1 VTRLYPTANNTYEY
15 PQATKLPVLA
25 KDGMSATVE
34 LYGNLADK
42 TKYVVTLEGYEPLTF
57 TASVGDPTSIV
68 LSASDKE
75 FTPFVTVSEQP
86 SKIYYTLYDANGVD
100 VTSVATGTVL
110 FSADTFSTDGSY
122 YVSNDTI
129 WFSKADVLVNVIADY
144 QSGKYENGVQVGC
157 FKSSPISFY
166 STAVVPT
173 EVVGVEA
180 YTITGWTNP
189 ATSVPF
195 GEKTLPNLEVK
206 IDLSKGDSV
215 VAKNGGSVLNGTI
228 TYEEL
233 TPDVAAL
240 SGSDIIFFKQ
250 GVAKFIVNYVT
261 VVNGTENVLP
271 IGVATVEAKAP
282 RALNTIKLDQTA
294 ITLGTVDNYDSTTIT
309 VTAKDIYNADW
320 NMTSVTVEGVD
331 DNSKAA
337 MAGVDYTTT
346 KGKIVLD
353 GSAMIAAVS
362 NNPNTVQLTFKV
374 KVDNKLEQNFT
385 VLVKNPGATGT
396 EYINIEKSG
405 LDTNIARTLDS
416 KNVKTAS
423 FTVFQMSNGVKVGAE
438 KLEKYN
444 ASSVSAGAYYFT
456 VTKDGSDIT
465 NNANVDVSAMAD
477 GKVTLNFSNTLKT
490 FNGTDKDE
498 NAVSGNYVEYG
509 LGAGN
514 YVFTLYK
521 GVQVGDKV
529 IGVQQ
534 RSVAGAVTCNQGA
547 YSSAVKLTD
556 SVKSLDDKSI
566 REAFS
571 IKDTKNKEATSV
583 YSVDVV
589 DTAAGYVYVKSITFY
604 DDLGNGQYAPYT
616 VNIGTSLKK

>member
-1 VTRLYPTANNTYEY
+1 
-15 PQATKLPVLA
+15 
-25 KDGMSATVE
+25 MSATIE
-34 LYGNLADK
+34 LYGNLVDK
-42 TKYVVTLEGYEPLTF
+42 TKYVVNVDGFEPLTF
-57 TASVGDPTSIV
+57 TASVGAPTSIV

-75 FTPFVTVSEQP
+75 FTPFVTVSDQP

-157 FKSSPISFY
+157 FKSEPIPFY
-166 STAVVPT
+166 STAVVPV

-180 YTITGWTNP
+180 YTVTGWTNP

-195 GEKTLPNLEVK
+195 GESACLEVK

-215 VAKNGGSVLNGTI
+215 KVKNGGFVLNGTI

-240 SGSDIIFFKQ
+240 SGSDIVFFKQ

-271 IGVATVEAKAP
+271 IGVVTAEAKAP
-282 RALNTIKLDQTA
+282 RALNSIKLDQTA
-294 ITLGTVDNYDSTTIT
+294 ITLGTVDKYDSTTIT
-309 VTAKDIYNADW
+309 VTAKDIYGADW
-320 NMTSVTVEGVD
+320 TMDSVTVEGVD

-353 GSAMIAAVS
+353 GSAMIGAVS

-385 VLVKNPGATGT
+385 VLVKNPGAAGT
-396 EYINIEKSG
+396 EYINIEKTG
-405 LDTNIARTLDS
+405 FDTNVARTLDS
-416 KNVKTAS
+416 KDVKTAS
-423 FTVFQMSNGVKVGAE
+423 FTVFQMSNGVQVGVE

-456 VTKDGSDIT
+456 LSKDGVDIT
-465 NNANVDVSAMAD
+465 NDGNVDVSAIAN
-477 GKVTLNFSNTLKT
+477 GKVTLNFSNTIKT
-490 FNGTDKDE
+490 FNGTDKDG
-498 NAVSGNYVEYG
+498 NAVNGNYVEYG

-534 RSVAGAVTCNQGA
+534 RSVAGTVTCNQGA
-547 YSSAVKLTD
+547 YGSAVKLAD
-556 SVKSLDDKSI
+556 SVASLDAKTI
-566 REAFS
+566 RDAFS
-571 IKDTKNKEATSV
+571 IKDTKGNEATSA
-583 YSVDVV
+583 YSVKCQE
-589 DTAAGYVYVKSITFY
+589 AAGYVYVESITFY
-604 DDLGNGQYAPYT
+604 DSVEYTDSQGDFHNGYAAYT